1 MYNLS
6 FDRMVKMF
14 EGERTQKQLKNK
26 FEKEMRD
33 HPDMVHRALS
43 TQITKGPWWRGERG
57 VLSSLWDSWGAVWK
71 GWGSGR
77 VGSLGIGSNR
87 VGRGRVGSALGGVAC
102 GAVTPGTPLPPTR
115 LDQTV

>member
-1 MYNLS
+1 MSKDRVIEILTAMRSSVQQQTNTLVPNSPTPHIFRFLFCFFVVVQGIQMYNLS

-43 TQITKGPWWRGERG
+43 TQITKGPW
-57 VLSSLWDSWGAVWK
+57 
-71 GWGSGR
+71 
-77 VGSLGIGSNR
+77 
-87 VGRGRVGSALGGVAC
+87 
-102 GAVTPGTPLPPTR
+102 
-115 LDQTV
+115 

>member
-57 VLSSLWDSWGAVWK
+57 
-71 GWGSGR
+71 
-77 VGSLGIGSNR
+77 
-87 VGRGRVGSALGGVAC
+87 
-102 GAVTPGTPLPPTR
+102 
-115 LDQTV
+115 

>member
-33 HPDMVHRALS
+33 HPDMVHRALR
-43 TQITKGPWWRGERG
+43 TQITKGPW
-57 VLSSLWDSWGAVWK
+57 AK
-71 GWGSGR
+71 G
-77 VGSLGIGSNR
+77 
-87 VGRGRVGSALGGVAC
+87 LGGNPFFSCSCGVAGFLGVSFSVVFRARVFFGFFSISC
-102 GAVTPGTPLPPTR
+102 FLVFL
-115 LDQTV
+115 QSC